1 MALDLIIL
9 TIIVVF
15 LIDLSGVIESLTGV
29 VKKWLGT
36 TKEIS
41 LKPLSCSLCMT
52 HHTLFIYLLVVGHL
66 TLLNY
71 LIVCL
76 LAYFTPVIKDL
87 MIMAKDL
94 MIKGIDYLYFLIK

>member
-1 MALDLIIL
+1 MALDLIIM

-15 LIDLSGVIESLTGV
+15 LIDLSGVIESITGA

-36 TKEIS
+36 SKEIS
-41 LKPLSCSLCMT
+41 LKPFSCSLCMT
-52 HHTLFIYLLVVGHL
+52 HHTLLLYLLFVGHF

-71 LIVCL
+71 LLVCL

-87 MIMAKDL
+87 LIMAKDL
-94 MIKGIDYLYFLIK
+94 MVKVIDKLYFLIK